1 MAARNHIELV
11 EKTFRVL
18 EAMAESRGEIHLKD
32 VVARVGLAKSS
43 AFRILFTLKALGYV
57 EQVAGHRTYRLS
69 PRLFGLARKSAFTP
83 NLLNVAQHYLAR
95 LRDEFSESSW
105 LGQVKREKV
114 ILVAAA
120 EAPRQLQLSFEV
132 GEVSPLHATAVGK
145 AIAAQMTPAELDAV
159 VGAGELQRF
168 THRTIPNRSQ
178 LDKELAK
185 IRKRGYSM
193 NQEETV
199 EGAILVGAPIFDS
212 LGRCFA
218 AISVSSP
225 TVRWSAE
232 KRRSMSQAVRQAAAD
247 ISADLAHLSFIA
259 TEAVGRSTHEP
270 EGVQI
275 VGANG
280 PVRGI
285 ERNFLSR

>member
-1 MAARNHIELV
+1 MPARNHIDLV

-18 EAMAESRGEIHLKD
+18 ETMAESGGEIHLKD
-32 VVARVGLAKSS
+32 IVSRVGLTKSS

-57 EQVAGHRTYRLS
+57 EQVAGHRTYRLT

-83 NLLNVAQHYLAR
+83 NLINVARPYLVR

-105 LGQVKREKV
+105 LGQVKRGKV

-132 GEVSPLHATAVGK
+132 GEVSPLHATGVGK
-145 AIAAQMTPAELDAV
+145 AIAAQMTPAELDAA
-159 VGAGELQRF
+159 VGAGELERF
-168 THRTIPNRSQ
+168 TRRTIPNRSQ

-185 IRKRGYSM
+185 IRQQGFSV

-199 EGAILVGAPIFDS
+199 EGAILVGSPIFDS
-212 LGRCFA
+212 LGRAFA

-232 KRRSMSQAVRQAAAD
+232 KRRTMSQAVKQAASS
-247 ISADLAHLSFIA
+247 ISADLAHLGFIA
-259 TEAVGRSTHEP
+259 AEAVGRSTHES
-270 EGVQI
+270 EGVRI
-275 VGANG
+275 ADANG
-280 PVRGI
+280 REQRI
-285 ERNFLSR
+285 ERNF